1 MIQAKLYVS
10 NCPRLLPPGGLEV
23 ALIIGQKKI
32 HGRFFIDP
40 KDDAMLRPGRKTRV
54 LQQLVE
60 QLVWCEQHRGSSL
73 VVPDF
78 EGSQHIEVT
87 VH

>member
-1 MIQAKLYVS
+1 
-10 NCPRLLPPGGLEV
+10 
-23 ALIIGQKKI
+23 
-32 HGRFFIDP
+32 
-40 KDDAMLRPGRKTRV
+40 V

-60 QLVWCEQHRGSSL
+60 QLAWCEQNRGSSL